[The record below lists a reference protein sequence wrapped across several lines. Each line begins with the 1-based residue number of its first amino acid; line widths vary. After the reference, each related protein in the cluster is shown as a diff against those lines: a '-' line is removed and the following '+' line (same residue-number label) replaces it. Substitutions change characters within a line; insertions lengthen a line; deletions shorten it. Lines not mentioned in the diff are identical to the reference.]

1 MSIAWRAILVAGL
14 AAGEEATLA
23 SLTGLFQRE
32 PERAAALVASA
43 REGARA
49 INQSRHSEGH
59 ETYFRQRRRIEAAVG
74 DYKFYV
80 HAGGAF
86 DAITTDLFKGRPDH
100 KKFYG
105 LAEELAE
112 VWVHRALLADK
123 RRTTNPAEATLFF
136 VPAYLT
142 ANKKRAGHDE
152 RLDGLVAAL
161 KRDPY
166 FQKNGGRDHVFGYSS
181 WNPGV
186 AKGIGLWRIS
196 KLLKQGHFG
205 VFEVNNAWIAANQPQ
220 AGRLD
225 LKDRMIPMP
234 YVVNAA
240 TFRGDHREVH
250 THEIS
255 VFLC

>member
-32 PERAAALVASA
+32 PDRAAALVASA

-142 ANKKRAGHDE
+142 ANKKRAGHEE
-152 RLDGLVAAL
+152 RLPEHCAAV
-161 KRDPY
+161 
-166 FQKNGGRDHVFGYSS
+166 GGRA
-181 WNPGV
+181 N
-186 AKGIGLWRIS
+186 RR
-196 KLLKQGHFG
+196 GHAVPSG
-205 VFEVNNAWIAANQPQ
+205 
-220 AGRLD
+220 G
-225 LKDRMIPMP
+225 
-234 YVVNAA
+234 
-240 TFRGDHREVH
+240 G
-250 THEIS
+250 
-255 VFLC
+255 

>member
-86 DAITTDLFKGRPDH
+86 DAITTDLFKGRPDF

-112 VWVHRALLADK
+112 VWVHHSFLVQYKVLLDI
-123 RRTTNPAEATLFF
+123 
-136 VPAYLT
+136 T
-142 ANKKRAGHDE
+142 AR
-152 RLDGLVAAL
+152 
-161 KRDPY
+161 
-166 FQKNGGRDHVFGYSS
+166 GG
-181 WNPGV
+181 
-186 AKGIGLWRIS
+186 A
-196 KLLKQGHFG
+196 
-205 VFEVNNAWIAANQPQ
+205 
-220 AGRLD
+220 
-225 LKDRMIPMP
+225 
-234 YVVNAA
+234 
-240 TFRGDHREVH
+240 RESH
-250 THEIS
+250 S
-255 VFLC
+255 G

>member
-86 DAITTDLFKGRPDH
+86 DAITTDL
-100 KKFYG
+100 
-105 LAEELAE
+105 
-112 VWVHRALLADK
+112 RAQKYSHSFLSNTK
-123 RRTTNPAEATLFF
+123 YSSISRRAAARAKAT
-136 VPAYLT
+136 VVRNEQYD
-142 ANKKRAGHDE
+142 RVMIDAG
-152 RLDGLVAAL
+152 G
-161 KRDPY
+161 
-166 FQKNGGRDHVFGYSS
+166 HVF
-181 WNPGV
+181 
-186 AKGIGLWRIS
+186 
-196 KLLKQGHFG
+196 
-205 VFEVNNAWIAANQPQ
+205 
-220 AGRLD
+220 
-225 LKDRMIPMP
+225 
-234 YVVNAA
+234 
-240 TFRGDHREVH
+240 
-250 THEIS
+250 
-255 VFLC
+255 

>member
-32 PERAAALVASA
+32 PERAAALVAST

-59 ETYFRQRRRIEAAVG
+59 ETYFRQRRRVEAAVG
-74 DYKFYV
+74 DYRFYV

-86 DAITTDLFKGRPDH
+86 DAITTALFADANRNVLKH
-100 KKFYG
+100 KLPREPKQMYG

-142 ANKKRAGHDE
+142 ASNSWW
-152 RLDGLVAAL
+152 L
-161 KRDPY
+161 KC
-166 FQKNGGRDHVFGYSS
+166 V
-181 WNPGV
+181 
-186 AKGIGLWRIS
+186 
-196 KLLKQGHFG
+196 
-205 VFEVNNAWIAANQPQ
+205 
-220 AGRLD
+220 
-225 LKDRMIPMP
+225 
-234 YVVNAA
+234 
-240 TFRGDHREVH
+240 GD
-250 THEIS
+250 
-255 VFLC
+255 

>member
-1 MSIAWRAILVAGL
+1 MCVQSAALNSCKSLRTLLCLL
-14 AAGEEATLA
+14 AASVLPDASSQFSEAQP
-23 SLTGLFQRE
+23 GQF
-32 PERAAALVASA
+32 
-43 REGARA
+43 
-49 INQSRHSEGH
+49 SR
-59 ETYFRQRRRIEAAVG
+59 
-74 DYKFYV
+74 
-80 HAGGAF
+80 
-86 DAITTDLFKGRPDH
+86 
-100 KKFYG
+100 
-105 LAEELAE
+105 
-112 VWVHRALLADK
+112 
-123 RRTTNPAEATLFF
+123 
-136 VPAYLT
+136 
-142 ANKKRAGHDE
+142 
-152 RLDGLVAAL
+152 
-161 KRDPY
+161 
-166 FQKNGGRDHVFGYSS
+166 
-181 WNPGV
+181 NPGV